1 MASKTFLAAVL
12 LVSVVFYNCKK
23 KDKTEEETTPPVT
36 TVPLLN
42 NTNGVIQ
49 ASYFRSQ
56 YNNNTILDSSVA
68 IAFYESPGKTTTN
81 VESHT
86 LTLPFSPA
94 TGYQNYN
101 TERVNLPPPL
111 NWVVSGSPSS
121 TVVPFTYSHLP
132 VIPQYSGYSALPDT
146 CVKASGISLN
156 ISGMSNFNMA

>member
-56 YNNNTILDSSVA
+56 YNNNTILDSSVS
-68 IAFYESPGKTTTN
+68 IAFYESPGKTTTYVDAGTVSVN
-81 VESHT
+81 NLT
-86 LTLPFSPA
+86 LTFSPA

-101 TERVNLPPPL
+101 T
-111 NWVVSGSPSS
+111 
-121 TVVPFTYSHLP
+121 
-132 VIPQYSGYSALPDT
+132 
-146 CVKASGISLN
+146 
-156 ISGMSNFNMA
+156 